1 MQKLWLHFPE
11 KRYTRGKAYNWRA
24 DLVSTDWE
32 SLIPKPK
39 SRFLRV
45 RCPEC
50 ENEQIV
56 YSSPSNIVKCNIC
69 KAILATPTG
78 GKARIEGEITAVMG

>member
-1 MQKLWLHFPE
+1 MMS
-11 KRYTRGKAYNWRA
+11 
-24 DLVSTDWE
+24 VDWE
-32 SLIPKPK
+32 GLIPKPK

-50 ENEQIV
+50 GNEQIV

-69 KAILATPTG
+69 KATLAMPTG
-78 GKARIEGEITAVMG
+78 GKARIEGEITAIMG

>member
-1 MQKLWLHFPE
+1 MMS
-11 KRYTRGKAYNWRA
+11 A
-24 DLVSTDWE
+24 DWE
-32 SLIPKPK
+32 NLIPKPK

-50 ENEQIV
+50 GNEQV
-56 YSSPSNIVKCNIC
+56 VFSSPSNVVKCNIC

-78 GKARIEGEITAVMG
+78 GKARIEGEVTAIMG